1 MDSTRF
7 LSYQKGTPN
16 SLVYQRLAAAGE
28 IVAADGSQDPKDFR
42 MVLVDCAG
50 TAVDATGDLVSQL
63 SAALDANVPVMFL
76 NPQEEDKKSLA
87 DKVKGWSSGSSAA
100 CLIVPVQDENGRR
113 LYSVT
118 EQLAPRPVDAQMM
131 VVEAYSDSDGNVVV
145 SEPSQVDGSTT
156 GATLELTPEDI
167 EEFSADVEKTLEQ
180 LGHGPIVLAST
191 TPPSG
196 CPYSAT
202 PYKIY
207 ASLGVG
213 GGSSSAPAAT
223 QTVSGTASMGIYYDD
238 LSYSNPVQWT
248 IIGNQ
253 GNYSSDII
261 QNDDSGLGWTIGG
274 FKILGPGLAGSSQ
287 GDFSLYQS
295 SPQSVSGQT
304 TYTSS
309 TSFTVGVSAGT
320 DGLGSNASYSQT
332 NAVSYNLN
340 DWEITLTNDDSWN
353 FYQQT
358 PYNGESQGFPDGAE
372 SGGNPAALPSISTSA
387 LSFAAQTVWLALQPL
402 QSTMPITFTYQVY
415 PTCII
420 FSNINVNW
428 HAKFYYY
435 GSYTFSQT
443 YNLYFAPA
451 NPTST

>member
-1 MDSTRF
+1 MATTRF
-7 LSYQKGTPN
+7 LSFQTSTPD
-16 SLVYQRLAAAGE
+16 SLVYQSLAGTAE
-28 IVAADGSQDPKDFR
+28 VVVADGSQNPKDFQ
-42 MVLVDCAG
+42 MVMVDCTS
-50 TAVDATGDLVSQL
+50 TAASAMGGIVPQL
-63 SAALDANVPVMFL
+63 KAALDANVPVL
-76 NPQEEDKKSLA
+76 LLDPQEEHKKSLSP
-87 DKVKGWSSGSSAA
+87 KVHGWSSGASAA
-100 CLIVPVQDENGRR
+100 CFLCPLQNGDSGQI
-113 LYSVT
+113 YSVT
-118 EQLAPRPVDAQMM
+118 EQFAPRTAAEGTLMM
-131 VVEAYSDSDGNVVV
+131 VEAQADSNGQVTVSAPVEVATSTNVA
-145 SEPSQVDGSTT
+145 PDLQ
-156 GATLELTPEDI
+156 A
-167 EEFSADVEKTLEQ
+167 ADVEAFAADVSQTLADLSQ
-180 LGHGPIVLAST
+180 NGGIILAT
-191 TPPSG
+191 GNPPPG
-196 CPYSAT
+196 CPYWAA

-207 ASLGVG
+207 QPLGVG
-213 GGSSSAPAAT
+213 GGSGSSPTAT
-223 QTVSGTASMGIYYDD
+223 QTVSGTASMGIYYDN
-238 LSYSNPVQWT
+238 LTYTNPVQWT

-253 GNYSSDII
+253 GNYSSDIV

-274 FKILGPGLAGSSQ
+274 FKILGPGLATQ

-320 DGLGSNASYSQT
+320 DGLGSNASYTQT
-332 NAVSYNLN
+332 NGVSYSIN

-372 SGGNPAALPSISTSA
+372 SGGNPAGLPSISTSA

-428 HAKFYYY
+428 HANFYYY
-435 GSYTFSQT
+435 SNYQFSQT
-443 YNLYFAPA
+443 YNLDFGPA
-451 NPTST
+451 NPGA